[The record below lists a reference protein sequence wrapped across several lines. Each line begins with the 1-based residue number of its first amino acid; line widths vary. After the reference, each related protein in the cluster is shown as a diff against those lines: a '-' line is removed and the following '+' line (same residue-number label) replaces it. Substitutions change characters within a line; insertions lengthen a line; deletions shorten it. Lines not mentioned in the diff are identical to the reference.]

1 MEVTRSWIRIFVFV
15 AGPLVL
21 LSYAYGLSRM
31 EDKASLWGGIP
42 STWVPYI
49 VPFMFLA
56 AIGFLMYWW
65 ITLFQLDMDHLHSF
79 RWPWSESD
87 GNGMNRLFL
96 GFALFLLASAL
107 WLEST
112 LFHMSNDYS
121 WTPFLVIGV
130 LFVASLGN
138 VLMGLLAYAAYQDGV
153 PGAGLMLVG
162 TIMLGIQVILNDLIV
177 WSYKF
182 PW

>member
-1 MEVTRSWIRIFVFV
+1 
-15 AGPLVL
+15 
-21 LSYAYGLSRM
+21 
-31 EDKASLWGGIP
+31 
-42 STWVPYI
+42 
-49 VPFMFLA
+49 
-56 AIGFLMYWW
+56 
-65 ITLFQLDMDHLHSF
+65 
-79 RWPWSESD
+79 
-87 GNGMNRLFL
+87 
-96 GFALFLLASAL
+96 
-107 WLEST
+107 LEST